1 MGRCCFCENAQFCSS
16 LLGGGSQKAVFLF
29 PGGTGGKATQQL
41 AQEDVI
47 TVQRIAYQMFK

>member
-1 MGRCCFCENAQFCSS
+1 MGRCCFSENAQSCSS
-16 LLGGGSQKAVFLF
+16 FLGGGSQKAVFLF